1 MRPIISSEYFVST
14 GLYIHLSTFYQTYI
28 ICTNHVV
35 SNICTCSHFWY
46 FWFTIIQ
53 ICLCECLYA
62 KSWNLSFLHNHF
74 FIMLLFFTFL
84 EFHYLLLNI
93 FPLLTVLHLSRIRSF
108 QFPFISVLSHSFEYF
123 FDYDN
128 TFTFY
133 SKTSSS
139 LPLSSFS
146 SITQPCHS
154 LIIF

>member
-1 MRPIISSEYFVST
+1 MWCEIYF
-14 GLYIHLSTFYQTYI
+14 LYL
-28 ICTNHVV
+28 
-35 SNICTCSHFWY
+35 
-46 FWFTIIQ
+46 
-53 ICLCECLYA
+53 
-62 KSWNLSFLHNHF
+62 LSFLIFLIHDYSNLFMRMFVPKIVKSVFPSQSF
-74 FIMLLFFTFL
+74 FHHVTFFTFL

-93 FPLLTVLHLSRIRSF
+93 LPLLTVLHLSRIRSF
-108 QFPFISVLSHSFEYF
+108 QFFFISVLFHSFKYF